1 MTMTA
6 TEIMRAGVQEMPMLF
21 ERDDVTINDPRYVG
35 RVFTVRR
42 VKQSKAV
49 IFPKGVPSDRGLDVP
64 MTALVKTGTRSDG
77 PLEVVEA
84 SVAGER
90 SPEPGVVVRLVRGYK
105 TYKVGDLC
113 VVAKVN
119 SSTTTV
125 HRLGGDR
132 PGERGVN
139 FTPNCFKPVDLSEI
153 LAASI

>member
-21 ERDDVTINDPRYVG
+21 ERDDVTINDSRYAG
-35 RVFTVRR
+35 QVFTVRK

-49 IFPKGVPSDRGLDVP
+49 IFVKGDPSDRGLDVP
-64 MTALVKTGTRSDG
+64 MTLLVKTGTRSDG
-77 PLEVVEA
+77 PLKVVDA
-84 SVAGER
+84 SVVVER
-90 SPEPGVVVRLVRGYK
+90 SPQPGVVVRLVRGYK
-105 TYKVGDLC
+105 TYKTGDLC

-119 SSTTTV
+119 TSTTTV

-139 FTPNCFKPVDLSEI
+139 FTPDCLKSVDLSEV